1 MNQLNLFDN
10 VLTQLEPISRVS
22 YEKELTQKERFAR
35 FHEANPHVYHMIVA
49 KAIALKRRGIERY
62 GIAAIWEALRYS
74 RAMYSATDDYKLNN
88 NYKAYYARLIMKT
101 VGELEGFFII
111 RAQSAPGSNE
121 EIWVKT
127 HLPAHP

>member
-1 MNQLNLFDN
+1 MNQLNLFDD
-10 VLTQLEPISRVS
+10 VLNKLEPISQVK
-22 YEKELTQKERFAR
+22 YEKDLTQKERFVQ
-35 FHEANPHVYHMIVA
+35 FHKANPHVYHMLVA
-49 KAIALKRRGIERY
+49 KAIALKRRGIDRY

-101 VGELEGFFII
+101 VAELEGYFST

-121 EIWVKT
+121 EIWVAI
-127 HLPAHP
+127 HLPAQP